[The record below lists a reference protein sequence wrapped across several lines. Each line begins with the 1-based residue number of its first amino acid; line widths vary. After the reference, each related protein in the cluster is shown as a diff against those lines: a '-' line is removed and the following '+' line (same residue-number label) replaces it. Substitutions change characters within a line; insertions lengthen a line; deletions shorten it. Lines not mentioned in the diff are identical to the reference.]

1 MSSQSFYSAVN
12 QLAAHA
18 ERERQ
23 RRDGQFRRLRE
34 FVSAADQSVPYE
46 AAASPAPDPPRST
59 EPSPERP
66 LSPQELL
73 NDLLG
78 GLRNRRSGRV
88 AR

>member
-34 FVSAADQSVPYE
+34 FVSAADQIVPHE
-46 AAASPAPDPPRST
+46 AVASPVPDQRST
-59 EPSPERP
+59 EHSPERQP
-66 LSPQELL
+66 TPQELL
-73 NDLLG
+73 NDLLA
-78 GLRNRRSGRV
+78 GLRNRRSGGV